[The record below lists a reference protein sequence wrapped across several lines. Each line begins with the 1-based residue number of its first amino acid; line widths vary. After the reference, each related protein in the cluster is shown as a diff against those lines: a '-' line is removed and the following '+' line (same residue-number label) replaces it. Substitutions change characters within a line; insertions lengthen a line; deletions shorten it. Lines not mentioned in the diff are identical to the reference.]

1 MSVIRMKDVTKR
13 FGATTAVSH
22 LQLEIPQGVAYGL
35 IGPNGAGK
43 TTSFSMMAGY
53 IRPTEG
59 SIEVLGH
66 PPTATEALRA
76 RLSILPQDAILPPR
90 DQVGEFLVF
99 LARLQGIGKD
109 RREKCARDVLEEV
122 GGKDWWK
129 TRCGELSHGMAKRVQ
144 LAQALLGE
152 PAVILLDEP
161 TAGLDPRAA
170 HEVREIVARRKGEC
184 TLVISSHNLQELES
198 LCDAAAI
205 LDRGQL
211 VAHGT
216 MGELTGASRE
226 VIFQLAPKKGEK
238 SIEEVD
244 AARVKEIAGVKRC
257 DRDGGRLIVAFDP
270 ATCDAEDIIQSVTE
284 LLYANG
290 VRLSG
295 VGKGQGL
302 EKRVMDLTDG

>member
-1 MSVIRMKDVTKR
+1 
-13 FGATTAVSH
+13 
-22 LQLEIPQGVAYGL
+22 
-35 IGPNGAGK
+35 
-43 TTSFSMMAGY
+43 
-53 IRPTEG
+53 
-59 SIEVLGH
+59 
-66 PPTATEALRA
+66 
-76 RLSILPQDAILPPR
+76 
-90 DQVGEFLVF
+90 
-99 LARLQGIGKD
+99 
-109 RREKCARDVLEEV
+109 
-122 GGKDWWK
+122 
-129 TRCGELSHGMAKRVQ
+129 MAKRVQ

-198 LCDAAAI
+198 LCDGAAI

-211 VAHGT
+211 VAHGS

-238 SIEEVD
+238 TIATVD
-244 AARVKEIAGVKRC
+244 AERVKALSGVKRC
-257 DRDGGRLIVAFDP
+257 EQDARRLIVSFDP
-270 ATCDAEDIIQSVTE
+270 SVCDAEDVIQSVTE
-284 LLYANG
+284 LLFSGG

-302 EKRVMDLTDG
+302 EKRVMDLTDA